1 MRLFPIILAVLL
13 AACGPDLPRG
23 AAYVPPDLLTAPA
36 GWTGP
41 SPRDEGELIDAAA
54 AEKRG
59 REQCVGQ
66 LIAIAEIVQK

>member
-1 MRLFPIILAVLL
+1 MRLYPIILAAPLV
-13 AACGPDLPRG
+13 ACGPEPSVG
-23 AAYVPPDLLTAPA
+23 IYVPPDLLLAPA

-41 SPRDEGELIDAAA
+41 SPRDEGQLIDAAA

-59 REQCVGQ
+59 REQCAGQ